1 MRPRIAPATVE
12 LGKEGA
18 PNEPFGG
25 WTRHARRVA
34 SSTAIPA
41 SSTSVAIT
49 VMLPPCSSGTS
60 WPIRA
65 RSKRLRRY
73 SIDGCVISK
82 RGALLRGSTNI
93 DATLISPR
101 HRPRTRRKRDPQMHS
116 SRSMVIRA
124 EGRVGVMRAAACAH
138 SAAYWLLLRKLERE
152 VSRTVEHSGLV
163 ELSIYEGFSA
173 SRRRRSSAC
182 SSIHSVELVGS
193 RTVKQL
199 IERS

>member
-1 MRPRIAPATVE
+1 M
-12 LGKEGA
+12 
-18 PNEPFGG
+18 
-25 WTRHARRVA
+25 
-34 SSTAIPA
+34 IPA

-65 RSKRLRRY
+65 RSKRSTTIFNRWVRHLEARRVAAEHRCDTAAP
-73 SIDGCVISK
+73 SIKNEAQARS
-82 RGALLRGSTNI
+82 A
-93 DATLISPR
+93 DAFLKINGNSGLKAAWASCEQ
-101 HRPRTRRKRDPQMHS
+101 RR
-116 SRSMVIRA
+116 V
-124 EGRVGVMRAAACAH
+124 H